1 MKRKP
6 TGFIAICQ
14 CKEIIGA
21 LDYNRTDR
29 KEAGKI
35 LGKWLADGC
44 TIIPKFSHN
53 WHATISICRCND
65 PRFLIPTKQKEK
77 I

>member
-1 MKRKP
+1 MKKKP
-6 TGFIAICQ
+6 TGFVAICQ

-21 LDYNRTDR
+21 MDYNRTDR

-44 TIIPKFSHN
+44 TVE
-53 WHATISICRCND
+53 
-65 PRFLIPTKQKEK
+65 PRFTGTWQETITHCKCKTKE
-77 I
+77 